1 MVSCRDLESQR
12 KLVEELKIKMSQEV
26 CINYKGRVIMHEHF
40 QTLTFVCM
48 CVIHTQCTLYTH
60 VSLSSSS
67 ILLDHCGS
75 TSLVLLQ
82 RGATPFNSTLK
93 AASHLRQSWGR
104 CNDIS
109 WCPLMG

>member
-26 CINYKGRVIMHEHF
+26 CINYKGQVIMSIF
-40 QTLTFVCM
+40 KTLTFVCM
-48 CVIHTQCTLYTH
+48 LMYYTYL
-60 VSLSSSS
+60 VPYMSLSSSS

-82 RGATPFNSTLK
+82 RRATPFNSTLK

-104 CNDIS
+104 CNDIN